1 MANMLGAG
9 SFITIPLLMSALGGP
24 QSFMV
29 HATPPVRTIAMAFGA
44 LGLGWPGIGHFE
56 LQVLPIRSIPNP
68 DRAKKTRSRR
78 QADSP

>member
-44 LGLGWPGIGHFE
+44 LGLRWPGIGHFNASE
-56 LQVLPIRSIPNP
+56 SAGPV
-68 DRAKKTRSRR
+68 
-78 QADSP
+78 DSKS